1 MDDVDGNAD
10 IAKRCRNFAGGEEE
24 IRLARTTL
32 GGDGVRGFYIQV
44 RSPALFIENLLER
57 VLKE

>member
-10 IAKRCRNFAGGEEE
+10 VAKRCRNFAGGEQK

-44 RSPALFIENLLER
+44 RSPTLFIEDLLER

>member
-1 MDDVDGNAD
+1 MDDVHRNSD
-10 IAKRCRNFAGGEEE
+10 ITQRCSDFTGGEKE

-44 RSPALFIENLLER
+44 RSPTPFIKDLLER